1 MKTKITRRD
10 LFTSILGKI
19 KTQDIKDPLFEK
31 YSRKVF
37 KARVYQKNLE
47 TSSETNKG
55 SDEFNRVTPVTS
67 GLAPYTGSWTT
78 VEALHLLRRTGFG
91 YKKTDVDTLTAMNF
105 DTAVNTVLT
114 IDLTPPAPPVNAY
127 QNSFADQNNLPYGQT
142 WVDNPFPLN
151 DYDSGGDTNNA
162 RIDMLRYWNLGNNL
176 NQNLSIK
183 EKMNLFWY
191 HFIPIDYEIVRNGNG
206 QYVSTNS
213 ARLCYSYLKMFS
225 DNPAGNFKTLIRTMA
240 THPAMMLYLNN
251 QSNSNSSPD
260 ENFAREVMELFTLG
274 KDPLSQY
281 TEADVIQAAKVLS
294 GWRLL
299 NANSITPTTTFVPS
313 LHNTSSKQFSSF
325 FNNTIISN
333 TGATELDTFID
344 MIFSKTKVVSEYIC
358 RRLYRFFV
366 YYDIDATTETNIIT
380 PLALT
385 FVANNWNIAPVL
397 NQLFKSQHF
406 FDMANRG
413 VYIKSPY
420 DLVLGTLRIFNLNYN
435 VSDQTNFD
443 AQYNVWKYFN
453 NVTLRGLDQSQGIIP
468 NVSGWPAFYQNPSF
482 HEYWIN
488 SSTTQKRFSFLD
500 RVFNGFN
507 LTNNGLTTRIEVN
520 LIGFVQQFPNATIE
534 NPDLLVDACLKY
546 LLPID
551 LSTTQKNNLK
561 VQTLLSG
568 QITNYYWSDAWINYV
583 NNPTNTTYT
592 NTVKTRLKAL
602 LVTITQFAEYQLM

>member
-453 NVTLRGLDQSQGIIP
+453 NVTLRGLDQSQGNIP

-568 QITNYYWSDAWINYV
+568 QVTNYYWSDAWINYV

-592 NTVKTRLKAL
+592 NIVKTRLKAL

>member
-325 FNNTIISN
+325 FNNTIIIN

-453 NVTLRGLDQSQGIIP
+453 NVTLRGLDQSQGNIP

-568 QITNYYWSDAWINYV
+568 QVTNYYWSDAWINYV

-592 NTVKTRLKAL
+592 NIVKTRLKAL

>member
-37 KARVYQKNLE
+37 KARVYQINLE

-127 QNSFADQNNLPYGQT
+127 QNFFADQNNLPYGQT

>member
-1 MKTKITRRD
+1 
-10 LFTSILGKI
+10 
-19 KTQDIKDPLFEK
+19 
-31 YSRKVF
+31 
-37 KARVYQKNLE
+37 
-47 TSSETNKG
+47 
-55 SDEFNRVTPVTS
+55 
-67 GLAPYTGSWTT
+67 
-78 VEALHLLRRTGFG
+78 
-91 YKKTDVDTLTAMNF
+91 
-105 DTAVNTVLT
+105 
-114 IDLTPPAPPVNAY
+114 
-127 QNSFADQNNLPYGQT
+127 
-142 WVDNPFPLN
+142 
-151 DYDSGGDTNNA
+151 
-162 RIDMLRYWNLGNNL
+162 
-176 NQNLSIK
+176 
-183 EKMNLFWY
+183 MNLFWY

-397 NQLFKSQHF
+397 NQ
-406 FDMANRG
+406 
-413 VYIKSPY
+413 
-420 DLVLGTLRIFNLNYN
+420 
-435 VSDQTNFD
+435 
-443 AQYNVWKYFN
+443 
-453 NVTLRGLDQSQGIIP
+453 
-468 NVSGWPAFYQNPSF
+468 
-482 HEYWIN
+482 
-488 SSTTQKRFSFLD
+488 
-500 RVFNGFN
+500 
-507 LTNNGLTTRIEVN
+507 
-520 LIGFVQQFPNATIE
+520 
-534 NPDLLVDACLKY
+534 
-546 LLPID
+546 
-551 LSTTQKNNLK
+551 
-561 VQTLLSG
+561 
-568 QITNYYWSDAWINYV
+568 
-583 NNPTNTTYT
+583 
-592 NTVKTRLKAL
+592 
-602 LVTITQFAEYQLM
+602 